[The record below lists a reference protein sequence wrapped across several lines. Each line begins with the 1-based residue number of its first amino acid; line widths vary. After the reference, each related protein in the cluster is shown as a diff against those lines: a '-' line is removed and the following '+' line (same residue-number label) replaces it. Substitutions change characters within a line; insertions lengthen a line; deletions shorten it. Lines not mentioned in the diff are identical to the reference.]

1 MSDDGVL
8 YCHQRGQD
16 PLPPTVI
23 AVLQFLTLLYEEGKG
38 YSSLNMSRC
47 AISTLSL
54 EKDTVGSHH
63 LISKFLRG
71 ILNRR
76 PALPKNTVTW
86 DAFWTSWKHGHQLDV
101 RLSDN
106 WHWKLRCSYCC
117 CQVTWLLD
125 PNNITLSKN
134 EVRWRIGD
142 LIKTSN
148 LKNHM
153 DKLVFAAYCP
163 DWRLC
168 VVTYVKAYFNR
179 TDLLQRKESGFLI
192 SFKKSHTTKYQG
204 IQSGAG
210 SKLLLSSLE

>member
-38 YSSLNMSRC
+38 YSSLNIARC

-54 EKDTVGSHH
+54 GKDTVGSHH

-71 ILNRR
+71 VFNRCPAPPRNNVTRDADVVLNFLRTWA
-76 PALPKNTVTW
+76 PAK
-86 DAFWTSWKHGHQLDV
+86 
-101 RLSDN
+101 RLS
-106 WHWKLRCSYCC
+106 LR
-117 CQVTWLLD
+117 QLTLKVTVFLLLVSGQRGRTIWLLD
-125 PNNITLSKN
+125 TRNTTLSKN

-148 LKNHM
+148 PKNHM
-153 DKLVFAAYCP
+153 DKLVFSAYPP
-163 DWRLC
+163 DRRLR
-168 VVTYVKAYFNR
+168 VITHVKAFFNR
-179 TDLLQRKESGFLI
+179 TDLLRRKETGFLI
-192 SFKKSHTTKYQG
+192 SF
-204 IQSGAG
+204 
-210 SKLLLSSLE
+210 